1 MGMKIRFD
9 TTNRPENPTLILAT
23 KTGKKLGLI
32 VASGISIKDSMKD
45 ATEITFNVNKYLNGK
60 KNHLW
65 NKIKDFRL
73 AWWQEQDIWFQLRV
87 ELDESNETVKTVYCT
102 RLGQAELS
110 QIQLYTIEINTEDD
124 IARDDYKIPTVLYRE
139 KNPEA
144 SLLHRVL
151 EKAPHYKITHVDS
164 TIANIQ
170 RTFSFDGVSIYDALQ
185 QIAEEIG
192 CLFVFDSASDENGNI
207 LRTIAVYDLE
217 SNCNQCG
224 YRGEFTGSCPKCKST
239 NISEGYGI
247 DTSIFISS
255 DECGADI
262 QFTTDTDSVKNC
274 FKLEAGD
281 DLMTATIRNCNPNG
295 TDYIWYFSDD
305 VKEDMSNELLEKIES
320 YNTLYQTYQ
329 SDYVASID
337 SSYISQYNTLVKKYQ
352 KYNSDLQE
360 VSIPIKGY
368 SALMTAYYDTVDMGG
383 YLKSMLMPDSKMGDT
398 TAVEQAKLLTVANIS
413 PVAVSDISN
422 ISVAT
427 ADNVV
432 LAMAKIVVDSRYR
445 VKVNTSSLS
454 SERWNQVW
462 TGNFVVTNYS
472 DEEDTATSD
481 TISIVVND
489 DYKTYVQQK
498 IDKSL
503 NKGNT
508 EDVSISGIFKKE
520 YNDFCSELKKY
531 CFDTLNSFHD
541 ACQSCI
547 DILIEQGVADSKTWS
562 GKTPNLYS
570 DLYTPYFNKLKAI
583 EAEMSVRKKE
593 IDSILG
599 VYDENSVL
607 KIDGFQTLLL
617 KEKNK
622 IQDTLDFQK
631 YLGENLWLEFCSFR
645 RDDKYSNDNYVS
657 DGLNN
662 VELFKKALEFIEV
675 ANKEIYKS
683 AELQHSI
690 SVSLKNILTI
700 EKFKPLREHFEV
712 GNWIRVQVDDTVYKL
727 RLLEYEIDF
736 DNFENLSSVQ
746 FSDVTK
752 IPSGITDIQNVLSKA
767 SSMATSYDSVKKQA
781 AQGENSN
788 NVLKSWFEN
797 GLDATNT
804 KIVGGADNQTQ
815 TWDEHGML
823 FRRYN
828 DVTDSYDKIQL
839 KIINSTLAITD
850 DDWETTKT
858 AIGNF
863 YYNDPITGE
872 LKNAY
877 GINAEVVVGR
887 LLLGK
892 ELGIYNESGNLTF
905 DNDGFQVTN
914 GIDTVSIN
922 PNASSI
928 FNIKNKDGNVLSFDK
943 SGNLVVVGEIT
954 ATKLTLLDNIEIN
967 AEHISGLSDVAFS
980 GEYSDLLNPPS
991 LSDLAGNKTILFTE
1005 DVIISSSET
1014 KNGITKQKI
1023 TVGERSFDLIN
1034 AGDFILLGQKYGT
1047 DTTDGSQSYTYIS
1060 SKGLLT
1066 AKNALIY
1073 GTVYATNG
1081 EFSGKIVADSG
1092 IIAGLNIE
1100 SDSLKSGAITIYS
1113 GNSLNGAYINLGNS
1127 QDYPRSICSIHGTGL
1142 LFQDK
1147 NSDIAYGALRT
1158 QNYYNSSYTS
1168 VIGMCLALS
1177 LGRLQYSNNSE
1188 SETIYLDGSTGRI
1201 DYISLNQTSDE
1212 RVKNILEFSKDDYD
1226 NVLME
1231 LQPITYTWKE
1241 NFDNDIHSGLGAQ
1254 TTKRVLEKYNLNNS
1268 AIVKYDKQHDRY
1280 SMNYGELHCL
1290 EIIAIQKNRELIQN
1304 LQNQIKALKG

>member
-1 MGMKIRFD
+1 MGVKIRFD
-9 TTNRPENPTLILAT
+9 TTNHPENPTLILAT
-23 KTGKKLGLI
+23 RSGKKLGLI
-32 VASGISIKDSMKD
+32 AASGITIKDSMND
-45 ATEITFNVNKYLNGK
+45 ASEITFNVKKYVDGK

-65 NKIKDFRL
+65 NKIKDFKL
-73 AWWQEQDIWFQLRV
+73 IWWEEQDIWFQIRV

-102 RLGQAELS
+102 RLGQAELA
-110 QIQLYTIEINTEDD
+110 QIKLYTIEINTEND
-124 IARDDYKIPTVLYRE
+124 IAREDYKIPTVFFRE
-139 KNPEA
+139 KTPEA
-144 SLLHRVL
+144 SLLHRIL
-151 EKAPHYKITHVDS
+151 EKAPHYKVIHVDS

-170 RTFSFDGVSIYDALQ
+170 RTFSFDNISIYDAFQ
-185 QIAEEIG
+185 QIAEEIN
-192 CLFVFDSASDENGNI
+192 CLFVLNSSSDENGNI
-207 LRTIAVYDLE
+207 ARTISVYDLE
-217 SNCNQCG
+217 SNCMQCG
-224 YRGEFTGSCPKCKST
+224 YRGEFTGSCPKCQST
-239 NISEGYGI
+239 NINEGYGV
-247 DTSIFISS
+247 DTSIFITS
-255 DECGADI
+255 DECADDI

-274 FKLEAGD
+274 FKLKAGD
-281 DLMTATIRNCNPNG
+281 DLMTATVRNCNPNG
-295 TDYIWYFSDD
+295 TDYIWYFSDEL
-305 VKEDMSNELLEKIES
+305 KEDMSEELIKKIES
-320 YNTLYQTYQ
+320 YDDLYKYYQ
-329 SDYVASID
+329 SDYVASIGN
-337 SSYISQYNTLVKKYQ
+337 SYISQYNTLVKKYQ

-360 VSIPIKGY
+360 IPTSIKGY

-383 YLKSMLMPDSKMGDT
+383 YLKSMLMPDAKMGDT
-398 TAVEQAKLLTVANIS
+398 TAAEQAKLLTVANIS

-422 ISVAT
+422 ISIAT

-462 TGNFVVTNYS
+462 TGNFIVTNYS
-472 DEEDTATSD
+472 DEEDTATSN

-520 YNDFCSELKKY
+520 YADFCLELDKY
-531 CFDTLNSFHD
+531 CLDTLKSFHD

-562 GKTPNLYS
+562 GKNPNLYS
-570 DLYTPYFNKLKAI
+570 DLYTPYYKKLKAI
-583 EAEMSVRKKE
+583 ESEMSERQKE
-593 IDSILG
+593 IDLVLG
-599 VYDENSVL
+599 VYDEKSVL
-607 KIDGFQTLLL
+607 KSDGLQTLLL

-622 IQDTLDFQK
+622 VQSALNFEK
-631 YLGENLWLEFCSFR
+631 YLGESLWFEFCSFR
-645 RDDKYSNDNYVS
+645 RDDEYSNDNYVS

-662 VELFKKALEFIEV
+662 VELFKKASEFIEV
-675 ANKEIYKS
+675 ASKEIYKS

-690 SVSLKNILTI
+690 SASLKNILTI
-700 EKFKPLREHFEV
+700 KKFEPLREHFEV
-712 GNWIRVQVDDTVYKL
+712 GNWIRVQVDDEIYKL

-736 DNFENLSSVQ
+736 DDFEKLSSVQ
-746 FSDVTK
+746 FSDVVKVST
-752 IPSGITDIQNVLSKA
+752 GISDVKSILSKA
-767 SSMATSYDSVKKQA
+767 TSMATSYDSVKKQA
-781 AQGENSN
+781 SQGENSN
-788 NVLKSWFEN
+788 NVIKSWFEN

-858 AIGNF
+858 AIGSF
-863 YYNDPITGE
+863 YYNDPVTGE

-877 GINAEVVVGR
+877 GVNAEVVIGK
-887 LLLGK
+887 LLLGS

-914 GIDTVSIN
+914 GVDTVVIN

-954 ATKLTLLDNIEIN
+954 ATKLTLLDDTEIN

-980 GEYSDLLNPPS
+980 GKYSDLKETPS
-991 LSDLAGNKTILFTE
+991 LSDLAGNKTILFT
-1005 DVIISSSET
+1005 DNVSISSSIT
-1014 KNGITKQKI
+1014 KDGITKQKV
-1023 TVGERSFDLIN
+1023 TVGNNSFDVIN
-1034 AGDFILLGQKYGT
+1034 AGDFILLGQSYGI
-1047 DTTDGSQSYTYIS
+1047 DSSDNSKSYTCIS

-1073 GTVYATNG
+1073 GTIYATNG
-1081 EFSGKIVADSG
+1081 EFSGKITASSG
-1092 IIAGLNIE
+1092 TIAGLEI
-1100 SDSLKSGAITIYS
+1100 SDNYLKSGAIEINS
-1113 GNSLNGAYINLGNS
+1113 GKGVNGAYINLGNS
-1127 QDYPRSICSIHGTGL
+1127 QDYPRSICSVYGTGL

-1177 LGRLQYSNNSE
+1177 LGRLQYSNNSK

-1254 TTKRVLEKYNLNNS
+1254 TTKRVLEKYNLSDS

>member
-45 ATEITFNVNKYLNGK
+45 AAEITFNVNKYLNGK

-144 SLLHRVL
+144 SLLHRIL

-239 NISEGYGI
+239 NINEGYGI

-274 FKLEAGD
+274 FKLKAGD

-305 VKEDMSNELLEKIES
+305 VKEDMSDELLEKIES

-329 SDYVASID
+329 SDYVESID

-383 YLKSMLMPDSKMGDT
+383 YLKSMLMPNSKMGDT

-422 ISVAT
+422 ISVVT

-481 TISIVVND
+481 TVSIVVND

-503 NKGNT
+503 NKENT
-508 EDVSISGIFKKE
+508 EDVSISGVFKKE

-531 CFDTLNSFHD
+531 CLDTLNSFHD

-583 EAEMSVRKKE
+583 EAEMSVRQKE
-593 IDSILG
+593 IDSVLG

-607 KIDGFQTLLL
+607 KTNGFQTLLL

-622 IQDTLDFQK
+622 IQDTLNFQK

-700 EKFKPLREHFEV
+700 EKFKPLRKHFEV

-736 DNFENLSSVQ
+736 DDFEKLSSVQ

-752 IPSGITDIQNVLSKA
+752 IPSGITDIQDVLSKA
-767 SSMATSYDSVKKQA
+767 SSMATSYDSVKRQA

-828 DVTDSYDKIQL
+828 DITDSYDKTQL

-877 GINAEVVVGR
+877 GINAEVVIGR

-914 GIDTVSIN
+914 GVDTVSIN

-954 ATKLTLLDNIEIN
+954 ATKLTLLDDTEIN

-980 GEYSDLLNPPS
+980 GKYSDLIESPDMS
-991 LSDLAGNKTILFTE
+991 VYFETGKDYG
-1005 DVIISSSET
+1005 VIADG
-1014 KNGITKQKI
+1014 KDGIK
-1023 TVGERSFDLIN
+1023 VS
-1034 AGDFILLGQKYGT
+1034 A
-1047 DTTDGSQSYTYIS
+1047 
-1060 SKGLLT
+1060 KGLLQ
-1066 AKNALIY
+1066 ASNAIIY
-1073 GTVYATNG
+1073 GTIYASAGWFKGSVEASSFKLKDASISIEEKEITQTAYSIGNNGFFIGAQARIVRNMFTVDSAYGMYVTNDIYSDSIFANKVYGGHVSGSSGAFSRLGANTFYLAGQSVKPYINDSG
-1081 EFSGKIVADSG
+1081 WLYPTLEEFSNYEDSQSVKYRRVGKVVTIQGIVKSNAT
-1092 IIAGLNIE
+1092 ILAG
-1100 SDSLKSGAITIYS
+1100 GS
-1113 GNSLNGAYINLGNS
+1113 GNIFTLPDGYKPS
-1127 QDYPRSICSIHGTGL
+1127 SIIYKLCQGS
-1142 LFQDK
+1142 
-1147 NSDIAYGALRT
+1147 
-1158 QNYYNSSYTS
+1158 
-1168 VIGMCLALS
+1168 
-1177 LGRLQYSNNSE
+1177 YSNHWLLTVSSN
-1188 SETIYLDGSTGRI
+1188 GSVT
-1201 DYISLNQTSDE
+1201 LN
-1212 RVKNILEFSKDDYD
+1212 
-1226 NVLME
+1226 
-1231 LQPITYTWKE
+1231 
-1241 NFDNDIHSGLGAQ
+1241 
-1254 TTKRVLEKYNLNNS
+1254 
-1268 AIVKYDKQHDRY
+1268 RY
-1280 SMNYGELHCL
+1280 S
-1290 EIIAIQKNRELIQN
+1290 
-1304 LQNQIKALKG
+1304 KGGTYVDLSTDAWLPFYCTFMVD

>member
-45 ATEITFNVNKYLNGK
+45 AAEITFNVNKYLNGK

-144 SLLHRVL
+144 SLLHRIL

-239 NISEGYGI
+239 NINEGYGI

-305 VKEDMSNELLEKIES
+305 VKEDMSDELLEKIES

-462 TGNFVVTNYS
+462 TGNFVVTSYS

-481 TISIVVND
+481 TVSIVVND

-508 EDVSISGIFKKE
+508 EDVSISGVFKKE

-531 CFDTLNSFHD
+531 CLDTLNSFHD

-583 EAEMSVRKKE
+583 EAEMSVRQKE
-593 IDSILG
+593 IDSVLG

-607 KIDGFQTLLL
+607 KTDGFQTLLL

-622 IQDTLDFQK
+622 IQDTLNFQK

-690 SVSLKNILTI
+690 SASLKNILTI
-700 EKFKPLREHFEV
+700 EKFKPLRKYFEV

-736 DNFENLSSVQ
+736 DDFEKLSSVQ

-752 IPSGITDIQNVLSKA
+752 IPSGITDIQDVLSKA
-767 SSMATSYDSVKKQA
+767 SSMATSYDSVKRQA

-828 DVTDSYDKIQL
+828 DITDSYDKTQL

-877 GINAEVVVGR
+877 GINAEVVIGR

-914 GIDTVSIN
+914 GVDTVSIN
-922 PNASSI
+922 PNTSSI

-954 ATKLTLLDNIEIN
+954 ATKLTLLDDTEIN

-980 GEYSDLLNPPS
+980 GKYSDLIESPDMS
-991 LSDLAGNKTILFTE
+991 VYFEIGKDYGVIADGE
-1005 DVIISSSET
+1005 D
-1014 KNGITKQKI
+1014 GIK
-1023 TVGERSFDLIN
+1023 VS
-1034 AGDFILLGQKYGT
+1034 A
-1047 DTTDGSQSYTYIS
+1047 
-1060 SKGLLT
+1060 KGLLQ
-1066 AKNALIY
+1066 ASNAIIY
-1073 GTVYATNG
+1073 GTIYASAGWFKGSVEASSFKLKDASISIEEKEITQTAYSIDDNGFLMGAQARIIRNMFTIDSAYGIYVTNDIYSDSIFANKVYGGHVSGSSGAFSRLGANTFYLAG
-1081 EFSGKIVADSG
+1081 QSVKPYIYDSGWLYPTLEEFSNYGDSQSVKYRKVGKLVTIQGIVKSNATILAGGSG
-1092 IIAGLNIE
+1092 NIFTLPDGYKP
-1100 SDSLKSGAITIYS
+1100 SSTIYKLCQGS
-1113 GNSLNGAYINLGNS
+1113 
-1127 QDYPRSICSIHGTGL
+1127 
-1142 LFQDK
+1142 
-1147 NSDIAYGALRT
+1147 
-1158 QNYYNSSYTS
+1158 
-1168 VIGMCLALS
+1168 
-1177 LGRLQYSNNSE
+1177 YSNHWLLTVSSN
-1188 SETIYLDGSTGRI
+1188 GSVT
-1201 DYISLNQTSDE
+1201 LN
-1212 RVKNILEFSKDDYD
+1212 
-1226 NVLME
+1226 
-1231 LQPITYTWKE
+1231 
-1241 NFDNDIHSGLGAQ
+1241 
-1254 TTKRVLEKYNLNNS
+1254 
-1268 AIVKYDKQHDRY
+1268 RY
-1280 SMNYGELHCL
+1280 SQGGTYVDLSTDEWLPFYCTFMVD
-1290 EIIAIQKNRELIQN
+1290 
-1304 LQNQIKALKG
+1304 

>member
-45 ATEITFNVNKYLNGK
+45 AAEITFNVNKYLNGK

-144 SLLHRVL
+144 SLLHRIL

-239 NISEGYGI
+239 NINEGYGI

-305 VKEDMSNELLEKIES
+305 VKEDMSDELLEKIEF

-368 SALMTAYYDTVDMGG
+368 SAFMTAYYDTVDMGG

-462 TGNFVVTNYS
+462 TGNFVVTSYS
-472 DEEDTATSD
+472 DEEDTAISD
-481 TISIVVND
+481 TVSIVVND

-508 EDVSISGIFKKE
+508 EDVSISGVFKKE

-531 CFDTLNSFHD
+531 CLDTLNSFHD

-583 EAEMSVRKKE
+583 ESEMSVRQKE
-593 IDSILG
+593 IDSVLG

-607 KIDGFQTLLL
+607 KTDGFQTLLL

-631 YLGENLWLEFCSFR
+631 YLGKNLWLEFCSFR

-690 SVSLKNILTI
+690 SASLKNILTI
-700 EKFKPLREHFEV
+700 EKFKPLREYFEV

-736 DNFENLSSVQ
+736 DDFEKLSSVQ

-752 IPSGITDIQNVLSKA
+752 IPSGITDIQDVLSKA
-767 SSMATSYDSVKKQA
+767 SSMATSYDSVKRQA

-828 DVTDSYDKIQL
+828 DITDSYDKTQL

-877 GINAEVVVGR
+877 GINAEVVIGR
-887 LLLGK
+887 LLLGN

-905 DNDGFQVTN
+905 DNNGFQVTN
-914 GIDTVSIN
+914 GVDTVVIN

-954 ATKLTLLDNIEIN
+954 ATKLTLLDDTEIN

-980 GEYSDLLNPPS
+980 GKYSDLEEAPS
-991 LSDLAGNKTILFTE
+991 LDAYIKIDGTIGKTPSDGATGFS
-1005 DVIISSSET
+1005 V
-1014 KNGITKQKI
+1014 
-1023 TVGERSFDLIN
+1023 
-1034 AGDFILLGQKYGT
+1034 
-1047 DTTDGSQSYTYIS
+1047 S
-1060 SKGLLT
+1060 SKGLLQ
-1066 AKNALIY
+1066 ASNA
-1073 GTVYATNG
+1073 
-1081 EFSGKIVADSG
+1081 
-1092 IIAGLNIE
+1092 II
-1100 SDSLKSGAITIYS
+1100 
-1113 GNSLNGAYINLGNS
+1113 
-1127 QDYPRSICSIHGTGL
+1127 
-1142 LFQDK
+1142 
-1147 NSDIAYGALRT
+1147 
-1158 QNYYNSSYTS
+1158 
-1168 VIGMCLALS
+1168 
-1177 LGRLQYSNNSE
+1177 
-1188 SETIYLDGSTGRI
+1188 
-1201 DYISLNQTSDE
+1201 
-1212 RVKNILEFSKDDYD
+1212 
-1226 NVLME
+1226 
-1231 LQPITYTWKE
+1231 
-1241 NFDNDIHSGLGAQ
+1241 
-1254 TTKRVLEKYNLNNS
+1254 
-1268 AIVKYDKQHDRY
+1268 
-1280 SMNYGELHCL
+1280 YGELYSSKGKIANWDIGNGYLRYKDENSLYSGIGSSGIAMAFYAGGSLADGSDAKFRVGHDGKLYSNGAVVVGEITATDFKVQDSIYFYVNSYGTDSYSKLMYLNLYDGAVGARYFELVIGKESNTLLTESSASEFGSLRFGRVKIPSRLAIGRNEIDVEDKLDDL
-1290 EIIAIQKNRELIQN
+1290 ENR
-1304 LQNQIKALKG
+1304 IKKLEGK